1 MIDMRKLIALAALLI
16 IALLAQTQFG
26 PSVLFGG

>member
-1 MIDMRKLIALAALLI
+1 MIDMRKFVALAALVILV
-16 IALLAQTQFG
+16 LLALTQFG